1 MKRYPLVISAT
12 AAGLAGVLSFHSHS
26 ATTTLQG
33 GASATSASPGS
44 SHSTAPASTT
54 SAKGT
59 TAPATTSSAKGT
71 TAPASTT
78 SAKGPT
84 PGKSAPASASGQG
97 GSSTHATGTLEQYG
111 YGQLSVRVT
120 MSGGKIANVAV
131 AKLQTAD
138 TYSQQLASYVIP
150 ILRREVLHAQSAKIN
165 GLTGATYTSEAY
177 AYSLQSALDKLRK

>member
-44 SHSTAPASTT
+44 SH
-54 SAKGT
+54 
-59 TAPATTSSAKGT
+59 T

>member
-26 ATTTLQG
+26 ISEALRSPSTN
-33 GASATSASPGS
+33 SATPPRGGSHTTPPKTAAPAKAGSPGRAVPPTSAPPGS
-44 SHSTAPASTT
+44 STT
-54 SAKGT
+54 R
-59 TAPATTSSAKGT
+59 
-71 TAPASTT
+71 
-78 SAKGPT
+78 
-84 PGKSAPASASGQG
+84 
-97 GSSTHATGTLEQYG
+97 ATGTLEQYG

-120 MSGGKIANVAV
+120 MAGGKITNVTL

-138 TYSQQLASYVIP
+138 TYSQQLASYVVP

-165 GLTGATYTSEAY
+165 GLSGATYTSEAY

>member
-26 ATTTLQG
+26 ASEALRSPQTN
-33 GASATSASPGS
+33 SATPPRGSSHTTSPKTAAPAKGKARTPGKTVPSTRSAPGS
-44 SHSTAPASTT
+44 STT
-54 SAKGT
+54 R
-59 TAPATTSSAKGT
+59 
-71 TAPASTT
+71 
-78 SAKGPT
+78 
-84 PGKSAPASASGQG
+84 
-97 GSSTHATGTLEQYG
+97 ATGTLEQYG

-120 MSGGKIANVAV
+120 MAGGKITNVTL

-150 ILRREVLHAQSAKIN
+150 ILQREVLHAQSAKIN
-165 GLTGATYTSEAY
+165 GLSGATYTSEAY

>member
-26 ATTTLQG
+26 ASEALRSPQTN
-33 GASATSASPGS
+33 SATPPRGSSHTTSPKTAAPAKAGSPGRAVAPTSSPPGS
-44 SHSTAPASTT
+44 STT
-54 SAKGT
+54 R
-59 TAPATTSSAKGT
+59 
-71 TAPASTT
+71 
-78 SAKGPT
+78 
-84 PGKSAPASASGQG
+84 
-97 GSSTHATGTLEQYG
+97 ATGTLEQYG

-120 MSGGKIANVAV
+120 MAGGKITNVTL

-138 TYSQQLASYVIP
+138 TYSQQLASYVVP

-165 GLTGATYTSEAY
+165 GLSGATYTSEAY